1 MKMNHDN
8 KQAHFFASSVAT
20 WVTTTPERTLK
31 DLLTHMEKEGYPFNL
46 FHVPVPYDT
55 DYTINMYQ
63 PQVEGT
69 LYLGFFEAT
78 KKEKA
83 NV

>member
-1 MKMNHDN
+1 MKMNNDN
-8 KQAHFFASSVAT
+8 TKAHFFASSVAT

-31 DLLTHMEKEGYPFNL
+31 ELLAHMEKEGLPFNL

-69 LYLGFFEAT
+69 LYIGFFEPA
-78 KKEKA
+78 KKGESK
-83 NV
+83 